1 MIKDLHFGFRQPQMV
16 CPAVKNKMLGSG
28 LRAALDPAMR
38 SAKTL

>member
-28 LRAALDPAMR
+28 FALDPAMR